1 MCGLA
6 PAEARDLR
14 VLADPCPQARLASA
28 GSGAGRTGAERGRG
42 VSGGGGRPAP
52 LPRVDRVVVQCV
64 PLDSGV
70 GEEGVPAAKALA
82 GNPPYTLRRTDDQK
96 SIKGHRW
103 TDTEVCPYSVA
114 NTKDPE

>member
-1 MCGLA
+1 M
-6 PAEARDLR
+6 
-14 VLADPCPQARLASA
+14 
-28 GSGAGRTGAERGRG
+28 
-42 VSGGGGRPAP
+42 
-52 LPRVDRVVVQCV
+52 VQCV